1 MCLCIYCKKIVS
13 SKIYLSKL
21 IKFIHILSTLF
32 FFEQLFFFS
41 SMKSMDGKVGGE
53 NSRKAMDELK
63 GNMENRLAS
72 L

>member
-1 MCLCIYCKKIVS
+1 
-13 SKIYLSKL
+13 
-21 IKFIHILSTLF
+21 
-32 FFEQLFFFS
+32 
-41 SMKSMDGKVGGE
+41 MKSMDGKVGGE